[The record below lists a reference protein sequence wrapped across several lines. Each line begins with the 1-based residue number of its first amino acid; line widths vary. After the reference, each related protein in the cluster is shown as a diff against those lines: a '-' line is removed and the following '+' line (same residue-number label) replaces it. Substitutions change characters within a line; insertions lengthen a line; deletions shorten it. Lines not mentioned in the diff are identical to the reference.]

1 MADLTWLRYHSPES
15 GAERRSDLHFSGKI
29 SAIRSKHQFFIDKSY
44 SLLLSN
50 NSSFVPNKVH
60 CEMWETG
67 ADRPFSLCFEGK
79 KKRFRTH
86 WNMAWANCQ
95 VVDYGVDVT
104 DEGGLGKGWRW
115 LERPHGNRTVH
126 SLEVWAD
133 LFSWIDLVTWV
144 VVEGRGYCF
153 RDSIDILDP
162 MD

>member
-1 MADLTWLRYHSPES
+1 VLIVRNHLGLETTRVLEFQYP
-15 GAERRSDLHFSGKI
+15 LHREV
-29 SAIRSKHQFFIDKSY
+29 AFFRLMD
-44 SLLLSN
+44 
-50 NSSFVPNKVH
+50 KVH